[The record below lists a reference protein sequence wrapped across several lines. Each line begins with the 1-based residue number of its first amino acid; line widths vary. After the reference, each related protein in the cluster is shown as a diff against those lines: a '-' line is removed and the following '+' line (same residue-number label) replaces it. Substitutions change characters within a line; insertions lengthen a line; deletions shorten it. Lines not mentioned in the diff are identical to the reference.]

1 MSVKDK
7 IILITGASDGIG
19 KTVALE
25 FAKKGAKLILLGSN
39 GTKLDAVYDQLS
51 GVEKDY
57 HLSLECDLS
66 LLNDKSAIEIEAAI
80 LEHYGRLDGIIHN
93 AATLKKMTPL
103 IDLETNLWEKI
114 LKVNLTSE
122 FIITKT
128 LLHLIIKEGNGRVI
142 FTSSNVATQPK
153 AFWGAYA
160 VSKFAVKGMAELFRQ
175 ELENIHQIKIFNFDP
190 GPSPTSMREIAFPNE
205 DKETLKSLEKLI
217 PCYEWFFSEESNTT
231 NQHYFKFSDFKI

>member
-39 GTKLDAVYDQLS
+39 GTKLNAVYDQLS

-66 LLNDKSAIEIEAAI
+66 LLNDQSAIEIEASI

-93 AATLKKMTPL
+93 AATLKK
-103 IDLETNLWEKI
+103 
-114 LKVNLTSE
+114 
-122 FIITKT
+122 IT
-128 LLHLIIKEGNGRVI
+128 L
-142 FTSSNVATQPK
+142 
-153 AFWGAYA
+153 
-160 VSKFAVKGMAELFRQ
+160 
-175 ELENIHQIKIFNFDP
+175 
-190 GPSPTSMREIAFPNE
+190 
-205 DKETLKSLEKLI
+205 
-217 PCYEWFFSEESNTT
+217 
-231 NQHYFKFSDFKI
+231 